1 MTVEWPKQSSDAVAK
16 CRKFVGK
23 KHTFFSEQPV
33 YYIHDLV
40 KEVRKEDEGR
50 YECQISTQNKMSH
63 FAYLKVE
70 RNTRCAILS
79 ISKIEYTKQDGPFS
93 LSQLEY
99 TKQDEPFCIS

>member
-1 MTVEWPKQSSDAVAK
+1 MLKI
-16 CRKFVGK
+16 RGK
-23 KHTFFSEQPV
+23 KHTHFFSEQPV

-79 ISKIEYTKQDGPFS
+79 ISKI
-93 LSQLEY
+93 
-99 TKQDEPFCIS
+99 